1 MVVLHPDGGA
11 GGRDG
16 GGAGGG
22 GEEVGLIAAKESGVG
37 GAALQFAGNLAELA
51 AQVDRRMR
59 ELAGHA
65 VTADTG
71 KLAILVALNLA
82 DELSRREQQAAGERS
97 EIEMR
102 VMELAERLEEVLK
115 V

>member
-1 MVVLHPDGGA
+1 MSGSDSSSTTEVQIFGATYHIRGGHDG
-11 GGRDG
+11 
-16 GGAGGG
+16 
-22 GEEVGLIAAKESGVG
+22 
-37 GAALQFAGNLAELA
+37 GNLADLA

-82 DELSRREQQAAGERS
+82 DELSRYEQRSAGERS
-97 EIEMR
+97 EIETR
-102 VMELAERLEEVLK
+102 VMGLTERLEKVLK
-115 V
+115 A

>member
-1 MVVLHPDGGA
+1 MS
-11 GGRDG
+11 
-16 GGAGGG
+16 
-22 GEEVGLIAAKESGVG
+22 ESGSSSTTEVQIFGATYHIRG
-37 GAALQFAGNLAELA
+37 GHDGGNLADLA

-82 DELSRREQQAAGERS
+82 DELSRSEQPGKGNTSDTERHPL
-97 EIEMR
+97 R
-102 VMELAERLEEVLK
+102 GP
-115 V
+115 

>member
-1 MVVLHPDGGA
+1 MSESDSSSTTEVQIFGATYHIRGGHDG
-11 GGRDG
+11 
-16 GGAGGG
+16 
-22 GEEVGLIAAKESGVG
+22 
-37 GAALQFAGNLAELA
+37 GNLADLA

-65 VTADTG
+65 VTADSG

-82 DELSRREQQAAGERS
+82 DELSRLEQQATGERS
-97 EIEMR
+97 EIETR
-102 VMELAERLEEVLK
+102 VTELTVRLAEVLK

>member
-1 MVVLHPDGGA
+1 MS
-11 GGRDG
+11 
-16 GGAGGG
+16 
-22 GEEVGLIAAKESGVG
+22 ESGSSSTTEVQIFGATYRIRG
-37 GAALQFAGNLAELA
+37 GHDGGNLADLA

-82 DELSRREQQAAGERS
+82 DELSRSEQHAAGERS
-97 EIEMR
+97 GVETR
-102 VMELAERLEEVLK
+102 VMELTERLAEALK
-115 V
+115 G

>member
-1 MVVLHPDGGA
+1 MSETDSSSTTEVQIFGSTYHIRGGHDG
-11 GGRDG
+11 
-16 GGAGGG
+16 
-22 GEEVGLIAAKESGVG
+22 
-37 GAALQFAGNLAELA
+37 GNLADLA

-82 DELSRREQQAAGERS
+82 DELSRREQQAVGERV
-97 EIEMR
+97 EVETR
-102 VMELAERLEEVLK
+102 VMELTERLEEVLK
-115 V
+115 S